1 MHCETIK
8 FNNKIFCFIIWEL
21 LDDGYTDGPEH
32 VTATRQSAESK
43 KQCRSYDIII
53 SVVFAFII

>member
-1 MHCETIK
+1 M
-8 FNNKIFCFIIWEL
+8 

-43 KQCRSYDIII
+43 EQCRAYDLIT
-53 SVVFAFII
+53 SVVFAFIT